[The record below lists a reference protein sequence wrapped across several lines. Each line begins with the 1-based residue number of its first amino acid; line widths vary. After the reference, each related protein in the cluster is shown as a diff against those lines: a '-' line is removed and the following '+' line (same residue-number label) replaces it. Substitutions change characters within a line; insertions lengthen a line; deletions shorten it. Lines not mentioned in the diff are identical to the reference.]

1 MSREVEAKKVLAAI
15 KKLALAKGGLGLIN
29 DLRLVLALERFI
41 ARIGQHPKL
50 ANHIVYKGGFVLF
63 KTVETNRFTRDIDAL
78 AIGVSRDSLVDM
90 ITRASKLELND
101 GFWFGD
107 LKVEDLNDQG
117 PYGGFRFNCAFQIG
131 NPPDDAAKIKK
142 LSRIHIDIGFG
153 DALES
158 VPPRQAMPNLIEETK
173 SVSWSIYPLEYIF
186 AEKMEALFSRGSANS
201 RAKDIFDMCLIF
213 SKCDLTKLKMAIA
226 DTFNNRKTE
235 LPNSF
240 VKTGRAFDL
249 STMKNAWPS
258 VEITSGE
265 ENKNFEVYWLQL
277 LAYFKVIDEH

>member
-131 NPPDDAAKIKK
+131 NPPDDAAKITK

-158 VPPRQAMPNLIEETK
+158 VPPRQLMPNLIEETK

-213 SKCDLTKLKMAIA
+213 SKCDSAKLREAIV

-235 LPNSF
+235 LPKSF
-240 VKTGRAFDL
+240 VKTGGAFDL

-265 ENKNFEVYWLQL
+265 ENKNFEFYWLQL
-277 LAYFKVIDEH
+277 LACFKVIDEH